1 MNEKV
6 AYVEQKILFV
16 ERRHEYDEV
25 YTYIFRSE
33 EPITYTA
40 GQYCHIRLSGMP
52 EGVRAVREYSFAT
65 APHDPLI
72 EFGID
77 FRSGSDYQKRLQT
90 LKAGDVVSLFKI
102 KNHMT
107 WPPRFP
113 SSYSTLGNPPR
124 EYFHFTNEEALK
136 VKLVASGVVR
146 EPPPQKREV
155 IMIAGG
161 VGITPFR
168 SMLRDRK
175 EKKMPLQS
183 TVIHAS
189 GSDFLYADEIHSLAD
204 EYLQTNRQ
212 EFIQSVL
219 DAADS
224 KKDAHYY
231 VAGSPA
237 FVESA
242 LAALSR
248 KGISAESDPF
258 KGLNEI

>member
-107 WPPRFP
+107 WPPQ
-113 SSYSTLGNPPR
+113 
-124 EYFHFTNEEALK
+124 E
-136 VKLVASGVVR
+136 
-146 EPPPQKREV
+146 REV

-161 VGITPFR
+161 VGVTPFR